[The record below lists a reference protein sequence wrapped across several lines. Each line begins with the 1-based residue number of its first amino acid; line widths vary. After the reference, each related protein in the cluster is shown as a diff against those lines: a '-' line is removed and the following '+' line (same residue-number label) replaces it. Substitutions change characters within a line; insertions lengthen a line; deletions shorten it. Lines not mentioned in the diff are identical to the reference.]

1 MKQELLPCP
10 FCGITPKTLATHD
23 DGCHV
28 LCCGDCDVNPSCSH
42 ETMEAAVKAW
52 NTRAPD
58 ARVQLLIKA
67 LREAREELSR
77 CVFIMNG
84 VPSQQVLMEK
94 LDWSEEHCKSFVQAR
109 ETGEACVYKIDAALK
124 EAMEG

>member
-23 DGCHV
+23 DGCHA

-58 ARVQLLIKA
+58 ARVQLLAKA
-67 LREAREELSR
+67 L
-77 CVFIMNG
+77 
-84 VPSQQVLMEK
+84 
-94 LDWSEEHCKSFVQAR
+94 HQAR
-109 ETGEACVYKIDAALK
+109 AELACEGCAQEVEAIDAALK
-124 EAMEG
+124 EAGITNEKVE